1 MRQAALL
8 LLLPS
13 ILIAQGT
20 ITVGGGAGTS
30 NRVGPTST
38 QPSVPP
44 QPTKP
49 EDLCSVE
56 GQVVNAV
63 TGEPITR
70 ASVLLM
76 RSAPVP
82 GETGPPTSYS
92 TQSNSTGQF
101 VMKDIEPGKY
111 RLTVNRNGYVTF
123 TYGASGPMRPGT
135 TLSLIRQQHLTDLA
149 LKLTPQAV
157 ITGRILDDEREPVA
171 NAQVALQSY
180 RYVNGRKQL
189 TSSPLGGG
197 NTTND
202 LGEYRLFGVAPG
214 KYYVSVTPM
223 PVGQMFAVD
232 RSASAETE
240 EDYVPTYY
248 PGTVDPAAASQL
260 DVPAGGQ
267 LRSIDLVLLK
277 GRTVHVKGHITH
289 GLSGRQNVSI
299 FLAPRNPGAMMGP
312 MRNNQIDAAG
322 NFDIRK
328 VTPGQ
333 YNLTAVLNEGGMSRQ
348 ARVPVDVGGTNVEG
362 LNIVIGPGIT
372 VKGHLRAEG
381 DSATV
386 DLSNVRLNLQPRESG
401 GIMFGPMGQGKANA
415 DGLFEISNATPDR
428 YNLFVSGLPSGAYVK
443 AIRSDQ
449 VDVLASGLDMTSGAS
464 PADIEIVISPKAG
477 AVTGVAQNPNTGN
490 PMPGAMVVLIP
501 QDQQRKEQPTY
512 YKFMASD
519 QNGAFSLTGLTPGEY
534 KAYAWEDIEIGAY
547 MDPDFMKPIEEK
559 GEAVSMQEGEQKTL
573 TLKVIPVLPL

>member
-1 MRQAALL
+1 MRQPALL
-8 LLLPS
+8 LLLPT
-13 ILIAQGT
+13 ILFAQGT
-20 ITVGGGAGTS
+20 FTVGGGAGSS

-63 TGEPITR
+63 TGEPIRR
-70 ASVLLM
+70 ASLLLM
-76 RSAPVP
+76 RSDPVP

-101 VMKDIEPGKY
+101 AMKDIEPGKY
-111 RLTVNRNGYVTF
+111 RLTVNRNGYVPF
-123 TYGASGPMRPGT
+123 TYGARGPMQPGT
-135 TLSLIRQQHLTDLA
+135 TLSLIRQQHMADLA
-149 LKLTPQAV
+149 LRLTPQAV
-157 ITGRILDDEREPVA
+157 ITGRILDDEGEPVA
-171 NAQVALQSY
+171 NARVALQSY
-180 RYVNGRKQL
+180 RYINGRKQL
-189 TSSPLGGG
+189 TSSFLGGA

-202 LGEYRLFGVAPG
+202 VGEYRLFGVAPG

-223 PVGQMFAVD
+223 PVGQMFGVD
-232 RSASAETE
+232 RSASTGPE

-248 PGTVDPAAASQL
+248 PGAVDASAASQL

-267 LRSIDLVLLK
+267 LNGIDLILSK

-289 GLSGRQNVSI
+289 GLSGRQNLSI
-299 FLAPRNPGAMMGP
+299 FLTPRNPGAMMGP
-312 MRNNQIDAAG
+312 MRNNQVDAAG
-322 NFDIRK
+322 NFDIRH

-333 YNLTAVLNEGGMSRQ
+333 YYLTVGLNEGGMSRQ
-348 ARVPVDVGGTNVEG
+348 ARVPVDVGGSNVEG

-372 VKGHLRAEG
+372 VKGYLRAEG

-401 GIMFGPMGQGKANA
+401 GIMFGPIGQGKPNA
-415 DGLFEISNATPDR
+415 DGLFEISSVAADR

-449 VDVLASGLDMTSGAS
+449 VDVLASGLDITSGAS
-464 PADIEIVISPKAG
+464 PADIEIVISPKA
-477 AVTGVAQNPNTGN
+477 A
-490 PMPGAMVVLIP
+490 
-501 QDQQRKEQPTY
+501 
-512 YKFMASD
+512 
-519 QNGAFSLTGLTPGEY
+519 
-534 KAYAWEDIEIGAY
+534 
-547 MDPDFMKPIEEK
+547 
-559 GEAVSMQEGEQKTL
+559 
-573 TLKVIPVLPL
+573 